1 MNDSTGLLTPRR
13 YRSGVTV
20 IDPSQRQV
28 TIDGELARFG
38 ARAFDLLLVLLE
50 RRDRVVSKRELLDL
64 VWPKLVV
71 EENNLQVHVAA
82 LRKALGPQAIATIP
96 GRGYQF
102 ALPIDALEPVTPR
115 PAAALMDALESAAA
129 PGNLPPSTSPLIG
142 RMFDIATVEGMLRD
156 NAVVS
161 IVGAG
166 GIGKTRL
173 ALAAASSAPGHF
185 SDGRWWVELAPLT
198 DGALLGQA
206 IANTLSVPCR
216 AGTSAVDSLATALG
230 AMRGLI
236 VLDNC
241 EHLIDDVSE
250 LLERLMP
257 QAKQVRWLV
266 TSQESLKCSTEQV
279 YRLGGLTVPRV
290 AEFDTATQYGAVA
303 LFVERAHALDPR
315 FRLAPDNLETIIEI
329 CRQLD
334 GIPLAIELAAARVP
348 LLGVQGL
355 AERLDQRF
363 NVLSGGARMKLRR
376 HQTLRAALDWSYGL
390 LSDEEQRVFRRL
402 GVFAGGF
409 TLELA
414 QQLARDATI
423 DEWQVLDVLAR
434 LIDRSLVIADGDA
447 RPRYSLLE
455 TARAFALEM
464 LAENDESAPILRRH
478 AEVMR
483 DLLARLALDGNL
495 SDAFWATGLRE
506 LGNVRVAMDWSRGV
520 PGERHLACAL
530 HAFAWPV
537 FQRAGFAHEFTQR
550 MLTLWPFPADLPV
563 ELEAECMYALGRL
576 GCSSGS
582 EHCRAGALR
591 AVELFEQL
599 GERARLADALIQL
612 AFVERNWSTTDIA
625 DAALARAE
633 VLVDESTPPLVQA
646 RLACGQTFRA
656 IDHGDLEAQ
665 IAASRRHADLA
676 RMADDNFGELIGLH
690 NVGCGEL
697 SAGRFDEAIAVLTE
711 VVARY
716 RAQHSPNT
724 MGLTLVNLAVALA
737 LRGDDID
744 LLPLA
749 REGHVKSR
757 LIGSANCALVAAALQ
772 HVRQGDPERA
782 VVLAGFATA
791 DMRRWKS
798 KPEPSELALPGRVLE
813 RCADKLEG
821 KVVERLC
828 ALGAE
833 LDILRAEGVAF
844 DGMDWNGTTAEALQ
858 GMLERRD

>member
-1 MNDSTGLLTPRR
+1 MNDSTRLLAPRR
-13 YRSGVTV
+13 YRSGAIV
-20 IDPSQRQV
+20 IDPSQRRVQV
-28 TIDGELARFG
+28 DGEPARLG
-38 ARAFDLLLVLLE
+38 ARAFDLLLMLLE

-82 LRKALGPQAIATIP
+82 LRKALGPEAIATIP

-102 ALPIDALEPVTPR
+102 ALPIDALEPATAPVTVAQAAVPR
-115 PAAALMDALESAAA
+115 VACAATCRRARRRSS
-129 PGNLPPSTSPLIG
+129 GGCSTSRRSRRCCARTPWC
-142 RMFDIATVEGMLRD
+142 RSSAP
-156 NAVVS
+156 A
-161 IVGAG
+161 

-173 ALAAASSAPGHF
+173 ALAAAASAPGEF
-185 SDGRWWVELAPLT
+185 PDGRWCVELAPLT
-198 DGALLGQA
+198 DGAQLGSA
-206 IANTLSVPCR
+206 IASTLSIQCR
-216 AGTSAVDSLATALG
+216 AGTPVVDVLAGALG
-230 AMRGLI
+230 AMRSLI

-241 EHLIDDVSE
+241 EHLVDDVSE
-250 LLERLMP
+250 LLEQLVSRAP
-257 QAKQVRWLV
+257 QVRWLV
-266 TSQESLKCSTEQV
+266 TSQESLKCRTEQV

-290 AEFDTATQYGAVA
+290 AELDTATQYGAVA

-315 FRLAPDNLETIIEI
+315 FRLGPDNVDSIIEI

-390 LSDEEQRVFRRL
+390 LSEEEQRVFRRL

-423 DEWQVLDVLAR
+423 DQWQVLDVLAR

-464 LAENDESAPILRRH
+464 LAENGESAAILRRH

-483 DLLARLALDGNL
+483 DLLARLLSDGNQ
-495 SDAFWATGLRE
+495 SDAFWSTGLRE
-506 LGNVRVAMDWSRGV
+506 LSNVRVAMDWSRGA
-520 PGERHLACAL
+520 PGERHLACDL
-530 HAFAWPV
+530 HAHAWPV
-537 FQRAGFAHEFTQR
+537 FQRAGVGHEFAQR
-550 MLTLWPFPADLPV
+550 MLRLWPFPPDLPV

-576 GCSSGS
+576 GCNSGS
-582 EHCRAGALR
+582 DRCRDGARR

-599 GERARLADALIQL
+599 GQKTRLADALIQL
-612 AFVERNWSTTDIA
+612 AFVERNWSGTDAA

-633 VLVDESTPPLVQA
+633 QLVDDSMPPLVRS

-656 IDHGDLEAQ
+656 TAHGDVEGQL
-665 IAASRRHADLA
+665 AACRRHAEFA
-676 RMADDNFGELIGLH
+676 RMSDSAFGGLIALH
-690 NVGCGEL
+690 NLGCAEL
-697 SAGRFDEAIAVLTE
+697 AAGRLDEAVVTMTE

-716 RAQHSPNT
+716 RAQQSPNT
-724 MGLTLVNLAVALA
+724 MGGSLAVLSIALA

-744 LLPLA
+744 LLPMA
-749 REGHVKSR
+749 REGHVKAR
-757 LIGSANCALVAAALQ
+757 LIGSANYAILAAALQ
-772 HVRQGDPERA
+772 HVRLGDAERA
-782 VVLAGFATA
+782 AVIAGYSEA
-791 DMRRWKS
+791 DMRRWKC
-798 KPEPSELALPGRVLE
+798 KPDPCELAMPGRVLE
-813 RCADKLEG
+813 RCRGTLADEAIA
-821 KVVERLC
+821 R
-828 ALGAE
+828 
-833 LDILRAEGVAF
+833 LRARGAALDDRHAERVAF
-844 DGMDWNGTTAEALQ
+844 DGADWDAVGAKPLPGLADA
-858 GMLERRD
+858 RV

>member
-1 MNDSTGLLTPRR
+1 MNDSTRLLAPRR
-13 YRSGVTV
+13 YRSGAIV

-28 TIDGELARFG
+28 QVDGEPARLG

-82 LRKALGPQAIATIP
+82 LRKALGPEAIATVP

-102 ALPIDALEPVTPR
+102 ALPIDALEPATSPVTVAQAAV
-115 PAAALMDALESAAA
+115 PASAR
-129 PGNLPPSTSPLIG
+129 GNLPPSTSPLIG
-142 RMFDIATVEGMLRD
+142 RMFDIAAIEAMLRE

-173 ALAAASSAPGHF
+173 ALAAAASAPGEF
-185 SDGRWWVELAPLT
+185 PDGRWCVELAPLT
-198 DGALLGQA
+198 DGAQLGAA
-206 IANTLSVPCR
+206 IANTLSIQCR
-216 AGTSAVDSLATALG
+216 AGTPVVEVLAGALG
-230 AMRGLI
+230 AMRSLI

-241 EHLIDDVSE
+241 EHLVDDVSE
-250 LLERLMP
+250 LLEQLVSRAP
-257 QAKQVRWLV
+257 QVRWLA
-266 TSQESLKCSTEQV
+266 TSQESLKCRTEQV
-279 YRLGGLTVPRV
+279 YRLGGLAVPRV
-290 AEFDTATQYGAVA
+290 AELDTATQYGAVA

-315 FRLAPDNLETIIEI
+315 FRLAPDNVDTIIEI

-376 HQTLRAALDWSYGL
+376 HQTLRAALDWSYSL
-390 LSDEEQRVFRRL
+390 LSPEEQRVFRRL

-414 QQLARDATI
+414 QQLACDASI
-423 DEWQVLDVLAR
+423 DQWQVLDVLAR

-447 RPRYSLLE
+447 RPRYNLLE

-464 LAENDESAPILRRH
+464 LAENGESAAVLRRH

-483 DLLARLALDGNL
+483 DLLSRLASSGNL

-506 LGNVRVAMDWSRGV
+506 LSNVRVAMDWSRGA
-520 PGERHLACAL
+520 PGERHLACEL
-530 HAFAWPV
+530 HAVAWPV
-537 FQRAGFAHEFTQR
+537 FQRAAFGHEFVQR
-550 MLTLWPFPADLPV
+550 MLRLWPFPADLPV
-563 ELEAECMYALGRL
+563 ALEAECMYALGRL
-576 GCSSGS
+576 GCTSGS
-582 EHCRAGALR
+582 ERCRDGAHR
-591 AVELFEQL
+591 AVELFERL
-599 GERARLADALIQL
+599 GERERLADALIQL
-612 AFVERNWSTTDIA
+612 AFVERNWSGTDAA

-633 VLVDESTPPLVQA
+633 QLVDDTMPPLVRE
-646 RLACGQTFRA
+646 RLACGQMFRA
-656 IDHGDLEAQ
+656 IAHGDEEARL
-665 IAASRRHADLA
+665 AGCRRHAELS
-676 RMADDNFGELIGLH
+676 RMADNAFGELIALH
-690 NVGCGEL
+690 NLGCAQL
-697 SAGRFDEAIAVLTE
+697 DADRLDDAVATMTE

-724 MGLTLVNLAVALA
+724 MGASLTVLSLALA

-749 REGHVKSR
+749 REGHVKTR
-757 LIGSANCALVAAALQ
+757 LIGRDSCALLAAAVQ
-772 HVRQGDPERA
+772 HVRRGDVERA
-782 VVLAGFATA
+782 VVLAGFAET
-791 DMRRWKS
+791 DLRRWIS
-798 KPEPSELALPGRVLE
+798 RPEPGELALPGRVLE
-813 RCADKLEG
+813 RCTATLAG
-821 KVVERLC
+821 GVVARLR
-828 ALGAE
+828 ALGAA
-833 LDILRAEGVAF
+833 LDDRHAERVAF
-844 DGMDWNGTTAEALQ
+844 DGADWDAVGAKPLPGLGDA
-858 GMLERRD
+858 RV